1 MRMESAICTPGC
13 PDLTGRKETNM
24 QDKLIWKYDLTLFDG
39 DGGAGA
45 GAAVGGEGVS
55 GSDTGVNAGDA
66 VPTNPNRRNRKQNPL
81 ANVRYGRQEAAQ
93 AAAQETP
100 QEQQTDPDSEW
111 KAAKE
116 KFKDKF
122 NADTTAIVQERLR
135 NSKQAEATLGK
146 LAPVFEGLGKKYG
159 KEASDIDG
167 IIAAY
172 TDDDSLYEDEAAAA
186 GMPVSAYK
194 QLKALEAD
202 KAQRD
207 AREAQ
212 TMQEQQ
218 FQQHIQG
225 LIAQGDKLKLTF
237 PDFDLRTELQNPT
250 FQRLTSPEVGIDVET
265 AYWTIHRDELNMRLA
280 QSAVQ
285 TTSRKLSQSIQSGIT
300 RPAENGSRNVSP
312 ALDIRDDPSK
322 WSRADREEVKRRVRN
337 GERVIL

>member
-1 MRMESAICTPGC
+1 MQEKVMRKF
-13 PDLTGRKETNM
+13 DLR
-24 QDKLIWKYDLTLFDG
+24 LFD

-45 GAAVGGEGVS
+45 GAAGGEGGAGS
-55 GSDTGVNAGDA
+55 GAGVTSEAA
-66 VPTNPNRRNRKQNPL
+66 VPTNPNRRQRRTNPL
-81 ANVRYGRQEAAQ
+81 ANVQYGKQPEAP
-93 AAAQETP
+93 AAQEQP
-100 QEQQTDPDSEW
+100 SAPAQEATSDPDAEW
-111 KAAKE
+111 KTAKE
-116 KFKDKF
+116 KYKDRF
-122 NADTTAIVQERLR
+122 NTDVSAIVQERLR
-135 NSKQAEATLGK
+135 NSKQAEETLGK

-172 TDDDSLYEDEAAAA
+172 TDDDSLYEEDAIAA

-285 TTSRKLSQSIQSGIT
+285 STSRKLSQSIQSGIT
-300 RPAENGSRNVSP
+300 RPAENGSRTVSP

-322 WSRADREEVKRRVRN
+322 WSKNDREEVKRRVRN
-337 GERVIL
+337 GERIIL